1 MTSAQTTWILSL
13 KDQISRPLRD
23 VRKSTDKALAGVRK
37 IGAMN
42 FYAVGQSIRELNSQ
56 VKALNEPFIEYEAS
70 LKELK
75 AITNATDE
83 QVKKMG
89 EAAREAAKQFGTN
102 AAQNVESYKLLLSQL
117 SPEIAQNTD
126 ALAAMGNHVN
136 ILSKQL
142 KGDTVAATEVLTT
155 AMNQYGI
162 SLKDPLQASKK
173 MAEMMNVMSAA
184 AQEGSAELPQI
195 KMALQQA
202 GLTAKTQKV
211 SFEELNAAIQVLDK
225 AGKKGAEG
233 GVALRN
239 VMSSLSMGRFLPR
252 EAIKELESAGI
263 DVSKLAD
270 KSLSL
275 QERLTL
281 LKPIINDNALLAKTF
296 GKENQAAAIA
306 LIQNSDSMGTLT
318 QKISGTQSATQQAN
332 IVMSSWKEQLQRVKT
347 HIQDVA
353 IAIGKYTTPFQ
364 PAIEVTSQLA
374 MTASSMGSIY
384 SGLAPV
390 FKTVGSAAKAL
401 AGRIKTLALSFLAT
415 PFGQITA
422 LVAGVGLA
430 VYKVTQYVKKQR
442 EAVLHNSRAWIQQQA
457 ALRVH
462 KDLQNSVIK
471 STAGRIAKLKYLTQ
485 IAGDEALSLKTRM
498 DAMHELIDI
507 DESYAAVLDKNGIN
521 TEKLTENTAK
531 LTEEI
536 KKNARAQAIRELY
549 TENFKKQFELEQQI
563 DPNDDKNLENY
574 KRILSQ
580 YDYVTLDSKNIAHF
594 AISSTNPNPEGIKE
608 AKKAAIEMSKIVA
621 KNKDVNKQ
629 LRKLQAERDRLFHI
643 SKDNAEKTTPTNPA
657 VKQNGLPKNA
667 KDNIS
672 QLRDKANILE
682 TQKTPATKGKTEG
695 RTPVQEW
702 EKTTPFLKKLLDIN
716 TALRRGDKPDWEKPP
731 SSSQPITINNT
742 FNITSADNAE
752 ELSEKVLEKINQ
764 QLSDGMP
771 KKEWG

>member
-162 SLKDPLQASKK
+162 SLKDPMQASKK

-374 MTASSMGSIY
+374 MTASSMASIY

-390 FKTVGSAAKAL
+390 FKTVGNAAKAL

-462 KDLQNSVIK
+462 KDLQNSVIEAT
-471 STAGRIAKLKYLTQ
+471 SGRIAKIKVLTD
-485 IAGDEALSLKTRM
+485 IAANETLSLSARKK
-498 DAMHELIDI
+498 ALLELIDI
-507 DESYAAVLDKNGIN
+507 DDRYKDALDGDIIKTDILKKS
-521 TEKLTENTAK
+521 TKELR
-531 LTEEI
+531 EEYI
-536 KKNARAQAIRELY
+536 KNARAAGRMQQLQEKSIELDKNEQALEPIRKEIRQH
-549 TENFKKQFELEQQI
+549 KQNLIRFNNDLKNATDSRPIETINYLRKNEIDSIKELESNPLFAENKMLKAQI
-563 DPNDDKNLENY
+563 KNLGQGLAESYQEEN
-574 KRILSQ
+574 KE
-580 YDYVTLDSKNIAHF
+580 KE
-594 AISSTNPNPEGIKE
+594 NPS
-608 AKKAAIEMSKIVA
+608 AKQNV
-621 KNKDVNKQ
+621 
-629 LRKLQAERDRLFHI
+629 L
-643 SKDNAEKTTPTNPA
+643 PTN
-657 VKQNGLPKNA
+657 VQNNLSK
-667 KDNIS
+667 
-672 QLRDKANILE
+672 LRDKANSLE
-682 TQKTPATKGKTEG
+682 TQKTPVTKGETEG
-695 RTPVQEW
+695 KTPVQEW

-716 TALRRGDKPDWEKPP
+716 TALRRGDKPDWEKPLNP
-731 SSSQPITINNT
+731 ERQNITINFHIN
-742 FNITSADNAE
+742 NADNAE
-752 ELSEKVLEKINQ
+752 EVSEKVLEKINE
-764 QLSDGMP
+764 QLSDGML

>member
-162 SLKDPLQASKK
+162 SLKDPMQASKK

-374 MTASSMGSIY
+374 MTASSMASIY

-390 FKTVGSAAKAL
+390 FKTVGNAAKAL

-462 KDLQNSVIK
+462 KDLQNSVIEAT
-471 STAGRIAKLKYLTQ
+471 SGRIAKIKVLTD
-485 IAGDEALSLKTRM
+485 IAANETLSLSARKK
-498 DAMHELIDI
+498 ALLELIDI

-521 TEKLTENTAK
+521 TEKLRENTAK

-536 KKNARAQAIRELY
+536 KKNAKAQATRNLLVDRYTKIEELNMKINPFKKEIERIKELEKQIKEY
-549 TENFKKQFELEQQI
+549 KDIGINTNPTFTKGGRIVYTNEQKKVLKLSNELNELTKKVGVDVLNQLKERASLQLEADQLTDGLKENEKTENPAIKQNVLPTNVQ
-563 DPNDDKNLENY
+563 NN
-574 KRILSQ
+574 LSQ
-580 YDYVTLDSKNIAHF
+580 L
-594 AISSTNPNPEGIKE
+594 
-608 AKKAAIEMSKIVA
+608 
-621 KNKDVNKQ
+621 
-629 LRKLQAERDRLFHI
+629 
-643 SKDNAEKTTPTNPA
+643 KDNAN
-657 VKQNGLPKNA
+657 
-667 KDNIS
+667 S
-672 QLRDKANILE
+672 LE
-682 TQKTPATKGKTEG
+682 TQKTPVTKGETEG
-695 RTPVQEW
+695 KTPVQEW

-716 TALRRGDKPDWEKPP
+716 TVLRRGDKPDWEKPLNP
-731 SSSQPITINNT
+731 ERQNITINFHIN
-742 FNITSADNAE
+742 NADNAE
-752 ELSEKVLEKINQ
+752 EVSEKVLEKINE
-764 QLSDGMP
+764 QLSDGML

>member
-117 SPEIAQNTD
+117 SPEIARNTD

-162 SLKDPLQASKK
+162 SLKDPMQASKK

-184 AQEGSAELPQI
+184 AQEGSAELTQI

-239 VMSSLSMGRFLPR
+239 VMSSLSMGRFLPK
-252 EAIKELESAGI
+252 EATKELESAGI
-263 DVSKLAD
+263 DVNQLAD

-521 TEKLTENTAK
+521 TKRLKENTAK

-549 TENFKKQFELEQQI
+549 TENFKKQFELEADLEPIMEEVQKHKKI
-563 DPNDDKNLENY
+563 INDLKEEL
-574 KRILSQ
+574 K
-580 YDYVTLDSKNIAHF
+580 T
-594 AISSTNPNPEGIKE
+594 TNPFKRSAVIGKISAERQKLNKLYNSKTFQENKRVESEKNNLDKRLKE
-608 AKKAAIEMSKIVA
+608 ILNENSNNE
-621 KNKDVNKQ
+621 KNKENK
-629 LRKLQAERDRLFHI
+629 E
-643 SKDNAEKTTPTNPA
+643 NEKTENSIVNNFIPADIQRALNLLNKKDTGLTAAPAGGESKPSADWKNSPLVKRLTNIPA
-657 VKQNGLPKNA
+657 LLNPVP
-667 KDNIS
+667 
-672 QLRDKANILE
+672 
-682 TQKTPATKGKTEG
+682 PGK
-695 RTPVQEW
+695 
-702 EKTTPFLKKLLDIN
+702 
-716 TALRRGDKPDWEKPP
+716 DWEKPP

-752 ELSEKVLEKINQ
+752 ELSEKVLEKINE